1 VQVIVDFRKAARTA
15 SLAVV
20 LLVGTF
26 LMLGATAP
34 TNSHLPSSNPLP
46 QTAPPVDDVQIYTNA
61 LMGFSITPPPEW
73 SAGETGRRVPVVDI
87 RPPGFSSFVSIQ
99 VSIHRHVDSDD
110 LREWTDW
117 QVSQYGQRF
126 IDILEESYVE
136 LGPNTLGFRMV
147 FEWASGIGIKEQW
160 TGVLHG
166 EQSYVIRTFGIP
178 SDFDGLRGTTDE
190 IVSTFTLMEP
200 DPAHAAPDDI
210 FVLLGDEPVTL
221 DPALHSGP
229 IDGPVSAIF
238 GGLVTLDENLNV
250 VPDIAESWLIT
261 DGATVY
267 TFKIRFDAFFHSGD
281 WVTAPDVKYS
291 WERATNPATE
301 SPTASTYLGD
311 IVGVREKLA
320 GEAEEISGVEVL
332 DLFTLRV
339 TITSPRQSFL
349 QKLTHPAASVVD
361 KNNVEV
367 GHLADQPNGTGPFK
381 FVTWGRGQGLIL
393 GRNRFYHGERSKMLG
408 VVYRFDEGDPFAL
421 YKSEQID
428 VMPVPLTHV
437 DQSRDPRSDLNLD
450 LVSSPTFCTHYFA
463 FDTNSA
469 PFDDLAVRRAFAQG
483 LDIDKL
489 VALTM
494 KGTVDRAS
502 TMVPPGISG
511 HDDELTPIL
520 FDPEAARSLLAES
533 LDIVNGSATVLSAV
547 DNQTM
552 NWMWRQNLGVNVQ
565 ALAEQSFQEAPVW
578 TNTWCPDYLDPEN
591 FLEPFFHTDG
601 LHNRFGYSNPEL
613 DQLLEQAAI
622 DTDLR
627 RRTETYKE
635 VERIVRDEWTV
646 VPLWHPRRY
655 QLVHQHV
662 AGYELPRAGM
672 PYFQSIY
679 FEQ

>member
-1 VQVIVDFRKAARTA
+1 MKFIVWLPKAAHRA
-15 SLAVV
+15 ALVAGLLA
-20 LLVGTF
+20 GTF
-26 LMLGATAP
+26 LALGATAS
-34 TNSHLPSSNPLP
+34 TDSRLPSNSPLP
-46 QTAPPVDDVQIYTNA
+46 QAEPPVGDSLTYTNA
-61 LMGFSITPPPEW
+61 LMGFSITAPPEW
-73 SAGETGRRVPVVDI
+73 TTGETGRRVPVVDV

-99 VSIHRHVDSDD
+99 VSIHRHVGSDD
-110 LREWTDW
+110 VREWTDW
-117 QVSQYGQRF
+117 QVSRYGQHF

-136 LGPNTLGFRMV
+136 LGPGTSGFRMV
-147 FEWASGIGIKEQW
+147 FEWNSGIGIKEQW

-166 EQSYVIRTFGIP
+166 EQSFVIRTFGIP
-178 SDFDGLRGTTDE
+178 SDFDGLREITDE
-190 IVSTFTLMEP
+190 VVSTFAVLEP
-200 DPAHAAPDDI
+200 DPTQSSPDDI

-291 WERATNPATE
+291 WERATEPATG

-320 GEAEEISGVEVL
+320 GKADDISGVEVL

-349 QKLTHPAASVVD
+349 QKLTHPVSSVVD
-361 KNNVEV
+361 RNNVEA
-367 GHLADQPNGTGPFK
+367 GDLADQPNGTGPYK
-381 FVTWGRGQGLIL
+381 LVTWGRGQGLIL
-393 GRNRFYHGERSKMLG
+393 GRNRFYHRERSKMLG
-408 VVYRFDEGDPFAL
+408 VVYRFGDDDPFPL
-421 YKSEQID
+421 YKSKQID

-437 DQSRDPRSDLNLD
+437 DQSRDPRSSLNLD
-450 LVSSPTFCTHYFA
+450 LLSGPTFCTHYLA
-463 FDTNSA
+463 FDTNTK
-469 PFDDLAVRRAFAQG
+469 PFDNLAVRRAFVQAV
-483 LDIDKL
+483 DIGKL

-502 TMVPPGISG
+502 TIVPPGILG

-520 FDPEAARSLLAES
+520 FDPEAAQSLLAES
-533 LDIVNGSATVLSAV
+533 LDGVNGSPTVLSAV
-547 DNQTM
+547 DPTM

-565 ALAEQSFQEAPVW
+565 AVAGPSFQATPVW
-578 TNTWCPDYLDPEN
+578 TDTWCPDYLDPEN
-591 FLEPFFHTDG
+591 FLEILFHTDG
-601 LHNRFGYSNPEL
+601 LHNRFGYSNPKVDE
-613 DQLLEQAAI
+613 LLEQAAI
-622 DTDLR
+622 DSDKHR
-627 RRTETYKE
+627 RMEAYKA
-635 VERIVRDEWTV
+635 VERIIRDDLVV

-655 QLVHQHV
+655 ELVHQHV
-662 AGYELPRAGM
+662 AGYELPRTGA
-672 PYFQSIY
+672 PFFQGIY